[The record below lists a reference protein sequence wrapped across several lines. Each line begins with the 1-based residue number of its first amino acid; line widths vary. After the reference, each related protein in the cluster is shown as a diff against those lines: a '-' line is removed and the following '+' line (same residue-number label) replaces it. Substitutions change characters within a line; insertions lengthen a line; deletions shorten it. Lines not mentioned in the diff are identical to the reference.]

1 MQHLYVANF
10 FLFTYEYAFLLR
22 LVNIVQ
28 TYPPVMG
35 IDDGEGV
42 NLLIE
47 NQLAADPQYA
57 YFRGRLAHYIWKQFS
72 FTVRYV
78 DDLQSICNSM
88 LNDLL
93 YEDMSIAGG
102 LVTGIYPRAC
112 PWEDSAISDPTRVPF
127 MDIQQVFTEIAD
139 YMVGTTHLYDKQ
151 RDRVF
156 HHIDFVQYTHSTSAL
171 SRECL
176 GNILTGQV
184 IWFTNI
190 SCHGQISLVR
200 LSSCWVN
207 YSNKGTSWFLCC
219 KSIGMYYQG
228 AL

>member
-1 MQHLYVANF
+1 
-10 FLFTYEYAFLLR
+10 
-22 LVNIVQ
+22 
-28 TYPPVMG
+28 
-35 IDDGEGV
+35 
-42 NLLIE
+42 
-47 NQLAADPQYA
+47 
-57 YFRGRLAHYIWKQFS
+57 
-72 FTVRYV
+72 
-78 DDLQSICNSM
+78 M

-127 MDIQQVFTEIAD
+127 MDIQQVFTEIAG
-139 YMVGTTHLYDKQ
+139 YMVGTTHLYDKR

-184 IWFTNI
+184 IRFTNI
-190 SCHGQISLVR
+190 IMSRPNFISEVVIMLGKLQQQGYKLVPLLQKYR
-200 LSSCWVN
+200 NVLSRRPLSYGDALWKSLYNDTVLQCPRDWIGARILWV
-207 YSNKGTSWFLCC
+207 
-219 KSIGMYYQG
+219 G
-228 AL
+228 APENLLPVA